1 MSGTAKGKK
10 IRSKSW
16 RTNVFIIC
24 MLAYPVCQFAVFWI
38 GTNLGAILM
47 SFQKFDWDTGMYVWS
62 GLENYVRVFREISG
76 NQMVRRAV
84 INSLLYMPVTC
95 FISLP
100 LSVLFSYFLYKKMPL
115 AGAFRVIFFLPSI
128 VPVVVLTKSFTYV
141 FDSSIGPVD
150 HLLRYVLGF
159 DTPAWFRE
167 YPVSQVMIFV
177 YCIWAGLG
185 YNIILLSGAISRLPQ
200 EVMEYGRLEGVSMTK
215 ELFTIVIPLI
225 WPTITTTFLLG
236 CTSVFTVMLQP
247 LMLTGGEPNT
257 CTIALLIYNAVGGR
271 EQSYMTSFGLVLSL
285 IGVPVIMLIR
295 WGLGKIFEDAEF

>member
-47 SFQKFDWDTGMYVWS
+47 SFQKFDWDTG
-62 GLENYVRVFREISG
+62 NVRMVGTGKLRPGFPRNKRESDGEKGG
-76 NQMVRRAV
+76 NQFAV
-84 INSLLYMPVTC
+84 IYARDVFYLA
-95 FISLP
+95 P